1 MTIAPIGY
9 YIEPSPFVTRFD
21 WDWDVFDTD
30 SLVDTAKNGHVECL
44 RCAIENGARCD
55 ARVLLANP
63 DIQHDAVVQYLR
75 TLLANSELNPKPED
89 PVDRLRR
96 AQTAIDDV
104 SEHIPE
110 GTYLETMNALGEA
123 HRRVRPRRDDD

>member
-1 MTIAPIGY
+1 MECLKCLPVR
-9 YIEPSPFVTRFD
+9 E
-21 WDWDVFDTD
+21 WDAFDTD

-44 RCAIENGARCD
+44 RYAIENGARCD

-75 TLLANSELNPKPED
+75 TLLANSDGNAPGGTD

-96 AQTAIDDV
+96 AQTALDDV

-110 GTYLETMNALGEA
+110 GTYLETMNALGAA
-123 HRRVRPRRDDD
+123 HRRVRPRRGDD